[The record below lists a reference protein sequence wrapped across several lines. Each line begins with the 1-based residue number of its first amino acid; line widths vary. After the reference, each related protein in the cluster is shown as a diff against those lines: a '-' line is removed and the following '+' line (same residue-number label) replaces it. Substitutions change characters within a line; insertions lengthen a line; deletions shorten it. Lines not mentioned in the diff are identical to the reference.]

1 LNKMDKLDCLF
12 RRISDSIEAGT
23 AFYQIWFTL
32 RGQGKALP
40 EYYNDMNEFRYV
52 DFFHA
57 INSGTY
63 RLMFIELGCLFDTDP
78 RAASI
83 RNLKS
88 ELVKIGRQDL
98 VSHIDKQLSPYT
110 DMVKNILTI
119 RSKLIAHK
127 ELGASSEVI
136 HSKYGIKPDMI
147 KDLLKI
153 CCLLINDI
161 HEKLFGK
168 NGVFCAAETE
178 RFENATFKL
187 LSVLRKG
194 RS

>member
-1 LNKMDKLDCLF
+1 MNDLEHLL
-12 RRISDSIEAGT
+12 RRISDSIESGT

-32 RGQGKALP
+32 RGKGKALP
-40 EYYNDMNEFRYV
+40 EYYDDMDDYRYV

-57 INSGTY
+57 INAGTY
-63 RLMFIELGCLFDTDP
+63 RLMFIELGCLFDTDS

-88 ELVKIGRQDL
+88 KLIEINRKDL
-98 VSHIDKQLSPYT
+98 VSYIDNQLSPYS
-110 DMVKNILTI
+110 DMVKKIITI

-127 ELGASSEVI
+127 ELGAFSEDV
-136 HSKYGIKPDMI
+136 HSKNGIIPNKI
-147 KDLLKI
+147 NDLLKV
-153 CCLLINDI
+153 CCLLINDL

-178 RFENATFKL
+178 RFEEATFKL
-187 LSVLRKG
+187 LSVLRQG

>member
-1 LNKMDKLDCLF
+1 MNDLEHLL

-32 RGQGKALP
+32 RGKGKALP
-40 EYYNDMNEFRYV
+40 DFFNDMNDDRYV
-52 DFFHA
+52 DFFCA
-57 INSGTY
+57 INPGTY
-63 RLMFIELGCLFDTDP
+63 MLMLIELGCLFDSDP
-78 RAASI
+78 RSASI

-88 ELVKIGRQDL
+88 KLAEIGRNDL
-98 VSHIDKQLSPYT
+98 VMNIDNRLSPYT
-110 DMVKNILTI
+110 EMVKNILII

-127 ELGASSEVI
+127 ELGVFSEDI
-136 HSKYGIKPDMI
+136 HSKSGIIPDTI
-147 KDLLKI
+147 KDLLTV
-153 CCLLINDI
+153 CCLLINDL
-161 HEKLFGK
+161 HEKLFRQ

-187 LSVLRKG
+187 LSVLREG

>member
-1 LNKMDKLDCLF
+1 MNELEHLL

-32 RGQGKALP
+32 RGEGKALL
-40 EYYNDMNEFRYV
+40 EYLNDMNDSKYV
-52 DFFHA
+52 DFFLA
-57 INSGTY
+57 ISPGTY
-63 RLMFIELGCLFDTDP
+63 RMMFIELGCLFDPDP
-78 RAASI
+78 RSASI

-88 ELVKIGRQDL
+88 KLDEIGRGDL
-98 VSHIDKQLSPYT
+98 VIYIDKKLSPYT
-110 DMVKNILTI
+110 EMVKNILTI

-127 ELGASSEVI
+127 EQGVFSEDI
-136 HSKYGIKPDMI
+136 HSKYGIIPNKI
-147 KDLLKI
+147 QDLLRV
-153 CCLLINDI
+153 CCLIINDL
-161 HEKLFGK
+161 HEELFRK

>member
-1 LNKMDKLDCLF
+1 MNELEHLF

-32 RGQGKALP
+32 RGEGKALP
-40 EYYNDMNEFRYV
+40 EYFNDMNDHRYV

-63 RLMFIELGCLFDTDP
+63 RLMFIELGCLFDTDS

-88 ELVKIGRQDL
+88 KLAEIDRQDL
-98 VSHIDKQLSPYT
+98 VLYIDKQLSPYI

-127 ELGASSEVI
+127 ELGVFSEDI
-136 HSKYGIKPDMI
+136 HSKYGIIPDMV
-147 KDLLKI
+147 KDLLRV
-153 CCLLINDI
+153 CCLLINDL
-161 HEKLFGK
+161 HEKLFKK

-187 LSVLRKG
+187 LSVLREG